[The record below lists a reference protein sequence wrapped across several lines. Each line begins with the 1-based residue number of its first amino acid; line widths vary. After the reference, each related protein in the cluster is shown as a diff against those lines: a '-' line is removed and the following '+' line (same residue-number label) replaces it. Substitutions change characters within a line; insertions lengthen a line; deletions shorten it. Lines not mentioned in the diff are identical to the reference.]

1 MEPYYGVGSLEYGL
15 PSGPVKN
22 FADMTADEFATNMSG
37 WSYDYNYKAMPEMV
51 DTQGFWDELATS
63 TENVVDASTG
73 FVWDT
78 ATGTWDSIK
87 SGAMSVAGAVTD
99 AGTSIASQVGG
110 VFDSLLM
117 RIVLIFAVLV
127 AGVYIIA
134 KTGIIKDIGAIV

>member
-1 MEPYYGVGSLEYGL
+1 MDQYYGVGSLEYGL
-15 PSGPVKN
+15 PNGLVKK

-37 WSYDYNYKAMPEMV
+37 WSYDYEYKKMPEMV
-51 DTQGFWDELATS
+51 DTQGFWDDLASS
-63 TENVVDASTG
+63 TENVVDSATG
-73 FVWDT
+73 FVWDS

-117 RIVLIFAVLV
+117 RIVLIFAALV
-127 AGVYIIA
+127 AGIYIIA